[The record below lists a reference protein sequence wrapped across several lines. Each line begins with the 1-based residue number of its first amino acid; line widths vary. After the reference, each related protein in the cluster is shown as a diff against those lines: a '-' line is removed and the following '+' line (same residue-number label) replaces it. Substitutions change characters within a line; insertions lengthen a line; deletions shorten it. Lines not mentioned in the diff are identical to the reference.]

1 MLFSRI
7 VQFFLAITS
16 FSVVAFANPVAAPAS
31 VSEAIEKR
39 ADVEAIV
46 TQLQA
51 TTAPILAQIRE
62 C

>member
-16 FSVVAFANPVAAPAS
+16 FSVVAFANPVAAP